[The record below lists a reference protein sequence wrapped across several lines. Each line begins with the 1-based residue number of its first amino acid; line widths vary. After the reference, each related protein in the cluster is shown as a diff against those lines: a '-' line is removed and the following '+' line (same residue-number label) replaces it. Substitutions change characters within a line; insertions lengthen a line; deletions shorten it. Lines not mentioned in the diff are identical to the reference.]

1 MEQSSNKEVVLSIK
15 RKHAVATIS
24 EISVAMVDEMC
35 SNEPNDELV
44 AMLSQAL
51 DEEIVRAH
59 VCCELSIGEI
69 LKACNIDKNCEN
81 IC

>member
-1 MEQSSNKEVVLSIK
+1 
-15 RKHAVATIS
+15 
-24 EISVAMVDEMC
+24 MVDEMC